1 MIDVLL
7 EAAEELGYKV
17 GDINGELE
25 DEGFTRSQ
33 VTLRD
38 GSRTGTFR
46 AFAEK
51 YVGDKLSVLTHAHV
65 NKVIIEGST
74 AVGVEVSRFGRVETY
89 LASQEVVLSAGSIG
103 SPQILMLS
111 GVGDRDHLL
120 QVGVTP
126 VLHLPDIGQN
136 LQDHLITSI
145 IFDTEQPLSM
155 DVLGASSPSAVL
167 QYLSGENH
175 SHTVAIKE
183 GYNSSR
189 SAFFLLSFPPS
200 LPPS

>member
-1 MIDVLL
+1 ML

-17 GDINGELE
+17 GDINGDLE

-38 GSRTGTFR
+38 GARTGTFI

-51 YVGDKLSVLTHAHV
+51 YVGGKLSVLTHAHV

-89 LASQEVVLSAGSIG
+89 LARQEVVLSAGSIG

-111 GVGDRDHLL
+111 GVGDREDLL
-120 QVGVTP
+120 QAGVTP
-126 VLHLPDIGQN
+126 VHHLPAVGQN
-136 LQDHLITSI
+136 LQDHLITSV

-155 DVLGASSPSAVL
+155 DLLGASSPSAVL
-167 QYLSGENH
+167 EYLSGQH
-175 SHTVAIKE
+175 YTL
-183 GYNSSR
+183 YPSS
-189 SAFFLLSFPPS
+189 
-200 LPPS
+200 